1 MKTVVLL
8 PNFGLQAAKLKIFNL
23 EWVIFQEI
31 QTIPIW
37 IKLTKFDDIIQKYNG
52 VIKSITISD
61 DDIVGMD
68 QMGSSW
74 ISEYSEF

>member
-52 VIKSITISD
+52 VIKNNFSTNSPPYHELTPQQISS
-61 DDIVGMD
+61 
-68 QMGSSW
+68 Q
-74 ISEYSEF
+74 